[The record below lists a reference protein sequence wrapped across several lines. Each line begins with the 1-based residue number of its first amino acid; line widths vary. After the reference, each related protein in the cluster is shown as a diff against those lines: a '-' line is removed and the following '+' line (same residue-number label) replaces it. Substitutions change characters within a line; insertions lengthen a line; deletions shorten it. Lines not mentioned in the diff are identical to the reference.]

1 MKKLLVLLALA
12 ALLSTVTNA
21 QTMKKSPDQRAAH
34 MTKALSKKLNLSADQ
49 FSQINSIFLA
59 QASQMDSLQNN
70 SPQDIDGNKLARKSI
85 AVNTKQQVLAV
96 LNDQQ
101 KQQFMDWEKMK
112 KEKHREKKAAAA
124 PVPDSQMQN

>member
-1 MKKLLVLLALA
+1 MKKILVLLGLVAIF
-12 ALLSTVTNA
+12 STVTNA
-21 QTMKKSPDQRAAH
+21 QTMKKSPDERAAH

-49 FSQINSIFLA
+49 SSRINSIFFS

-70 SPQDIDGNKLARKSI
+70 PSQDIEGNKLARKSI

-101 KQQFMDWEKMK
+101 KQQFMDWEKIK

-124 PVPDSQMQN
+124 PAQDAPMQN